1 MAQSAQEHK
10 RDLTPWAA
18 YVCSWTIVKR
28 NACIAVLVG
37 CVLSLINQYDAFAD
51 HAFTPKLAMRVGLN
65 FAIPFSV
72 STISAL
78 VNRRSKETNGKT
90 SVGMF

>member
-1 MAQSAQEHK
+1 MAQPAQEHK
-10 RDLTPWAA
+10 HDLATWTA
-18 YVCSWTIVKR
+18 YACSWTIVKR

-37 CVLSLINQYDAFAD
+37 CVLSLINLYDAFAA
-51 HAFTPKLAMRVGLN
+51 HAFTSKLAMRVGLN

-72 STISAL
+72 STVSAV
-78 VNRRSKETNGKT
+78 VNRRSKETKGKT